1 MKHINIISKSFN
13 INKKKI
19 KENANVENFNWDSM
33 TKINLIS
40 IVNEKFSKTLDH
52 TKLSKIV
59 HFKDINDLIE
69 KTIKK

>member
-1 MKHINIISKSFN
+1 
-13 INKKKI
+13 
-19 KENANVENFNWDSM
+19 M

-59 HFKDINDLIE
+59 HFKDIKDLIE
-69 KTIKK
+69 KQRKMNNLFGGSSNIALKLSNKFKKY

>member
-1 MKHINIISKSFN
+1 
-13 INKKKI
+13 
-19 KENANVENFNWDSM
+19 M